1 MQSYEKGLSQEGKV
15 SIFGIFFGDLGL
27 FDYFCALKR
36 MEHMRKLIP
45 FLLAGGIV
53 LCAASCKEEKK
64 TEDII
69 TRIPPKKVVKKG
81 TGKMSDFTYEKQVLS
96 LIHI

>member
-1 MQSYEKGLSQEGKV
+1 MGNFFICYQSVPLLIMCMQSYEKGLSQEGKG

-64 TEDII
+64 TED
-69 TRIPPKKVVKKG
+69 
-81 TGKMSDFTYEKQVLS
+81 
-96 LIHI
+96 

>member
-1 MQSYEKGLSQEGKV
+1 MFMQSYEKGLSQEGKG

-53 LCAASCKEEKK
+53 LC
-64 TEDII
+64 
-69 TRIPPKKVVKKG
+69 
-81 TGKMSDFTYEKQVLS
+81 
-96 LIHI
+96 